1 MPISYIDEI
10 GMFTHKNDDDKQSH
24 FRTTALPASSS
35 SCLRMQPTAA
45 NADAYKI

>member
-24 FRTTALPASSS
+24 FRTTALPA
-35 SCLRMQPTAA
+35 CLRMQPIAA
-45 NADAYKI
+45 NPDAYKI